1 MEEISDF
8 LMIPLDRIGAII
20 GKKGST
26 KRDIEAKTE
35 TKLHIDSDEGE
46 IEVIQ
51 KGAPLKYLKAMAI
64 IKAIGRG
71 FSPERAFELL
81 DEGKRFELID
91 VREIIGRNASA
102 MKAKKGRV
110 IGSQGKARLEIEK
123 ETGAKI
129 SVYGKTIGIIGNDD
143 QIEKARKAI
152 DMLLGGASHEMAYD
166 YLKKDFNREK
176 FEL

>member
-20 GKKGST
+20 GKKGTT
-26 KRDIEAKTE
+26 KRDIEKKTE
-35 TKLHIDSDEGE
+35 TKLDIDSREGE
-46 IEVIQ
+46 IEVIR
-51 KGAPLKYLKAMAI
+51 KGSPLKYLKAIAI
-64 IKAIGRG
+64 IKGIGRG

-81 DEGKRFELID
+81 DDDKRLELID
-91 VREIIGRNASA
+91 VREIIGRNQSA

-110 IGSQGKARLEIEK
+110 IGSKGKARVEIEK
-123 ETGAKI
+123 ESGAKI

-152 DMLLGGASHEMAYD
+152 EMLLGGASHEMAYD
-166 YLKKDFNREK
+166 YLKKDFNRGK

>member
-20 GKKGST
+20 GKKGTT
-26 KRDIEAKTE
+26 KRDIEEKTE
-35 TKLHIDSDEGE
+35 TKIHIDSKDGE

-51 KGAPLKYLKAMAI
+51 KGSPLKYLKAMAI
-64 IKAIGRG
+64 IRSIGRG
-71 FSPERAFELL
+71 FSPERAFKLL
-81 DEGKRFELID
+81 DDGNRLEIID
-91 VREIIGRNASA
+91 IREIIGGNQSA

-110 IGSQGKARLEIEK
+110 IGSHGKAREEIEK

-152 DMLLGGASHEMAYD
+152 EMLLGGASHDMAYD